1 MIKFNEQFH
10 VVIKGISPLLQHQYN
25 MEKTTKG
32 LSKAGVSYDP
42 REEAEKSLYQDESG
56 TIVQPASHVEGAMV
70 KEATNFKIPGQGKK
84 TFKDAFKAGIFI
96 DPILIP
102 HKFPKWEIDNQ
113 TVVVVRARIVRSR
126 PRLDKWELEFT
137 INNIDERITP
147 EILKMILEGAGRFK
161 GIGDYR
167 PKYGRFDVITFEKV
181 V

>member
-1 MIKFNEQFH
+1 METFEEKFQ
-10 VVIKGISPLLQHQYN
+10 VVIKGISPLLHHQYN

-32 LSKAGVSYDP
+32 LSKSGISYDP
-42 REEAEKSLYQDESG
+42 KEEAEKVLYTDESDNP
-56 TIVQPASHVEGAMV
+56 VQPANHIEGAMV

-96 DPILIP
+96 DPVLIP
-102 HKFPKWEIDNQ
+102 HKFPKWVIDNQ

-126 PRLDKWELEFT
+126 PRFDKWELEFI

-147 EILKMILEGAGRFK
+147 EILKMVLEGAGRFK

-167 PKYGRFDVITFEKV
+167 PKYGRFDVIKFEKV